1 MHKRTISLL
10 SVFVAVGFRL
20 ELFAADIFFKQQI
33 RQEAATSS
41 GQIRTI
47 VEDTTDVWLA
57 NGRAS
62 INSRQYKTV
71 FDWQKRLLFIAD
83 HRKKTIVQIPLDFDR
98 PIDQAAS
105 PMSPQERTEFQRML
119 GQTTDLRVSVQA
131 TNERR
136 TIGRWECR
144 KYVQTLESGAT
155 QINAE
160 IWATQDIAADEQL
173 YALYSAALFAQIPGV
188 GPNLKSVMEEM
199 KKIKGVYVLLLQQ
212 REMMGQTST
221 SRMELLEYREAAA
234 PADAFAMPADYRK
247 QAL

>member
-10 SVFVAVGFRL
+10 SVFFAAAFHL
-20 ELFAADIFFKQQI
+20 ELFASDIFFRQQI
-33 RQEAATSS
+33 RQEAVTPS
-41 GQIRTI
+41 GQIRTT
-47 VEDTTDVWLA
+47 VEDTAVVWLTG
-57 NGRAS
+57 GRAS
-62 INSRQYKTV
+62 INSREYKTV
-71 FDWQKRLLFIAD
+71 LDWQKKLLLIAD
-83 HRKKTIVQIPLDFDR
+83 HRKKTIVQISLDFDR
-98 PIDQAAS
+98 PIEQAAAG
-105 PMSPQERTEFQRML
+105 MSPQERAEFQRMM
-119 GQTTDLRVSVQA
+119 GQTADLRVSVQA
-131 TNERR
+131 INERR

-155 QINAE
+155 KINTE

-173 YALYSAALFAQIPGV
+173 YAIYSAALFAQIPGV

-212 REMMGQTST
+212 REMIGQTST
-221 SRMELLEYREAAA
+221 SRIELLEYREAAA